1 MSKDNISET
10 FKALMPFV
18 VASTMMG
25 TFREL
30 EWQWKLADHMNAV
43 FGVAM
48 LAVAD
53 GVIRALVGPELEKKG
68 LSPLKDWHWQAF
80 RQETMAKSYC
90 MVWIEEFEKMCR
102 EAVEREIIRRFVWEG
117 E

>member
-1 MSKDNISET
+1 MSKDNLNET

-48 LAVAD
+48 LAGAN
-53 GVIRALVGPELEKKG
+53 GMIRSLIGPELEKRE
-68 LSPLKDWHWQAF
+68 LTPLKDWHRQTFW
-80 RQETMAKSYC
+80 QETMAKSYC
-90 MVWIEEFEKMCR
+90 MAWIEEFEKMCC
-102 EAVEREIIRRFVWEG
+102 EAVEREIIRRFVWGG